1 MVERIVAAAVNHPRV
16 LFLLMAAY
24 IVAGLVHIYMEDGI
38 IWM

>member
-1 MVERIVAAAVNHPRV
+1 MVERAIMAALDHPRV
-16 LFLLMAAY
+16 LSLLLAAY